1 MTAWASLVWCARASE
16 PPADGDVLVVEADR
30 KNGAA
35 SERSLDHDAIE
46 ATPGR
51 STDDLLSAMP
61 GLHQSAHGGHGKA
74 YQYFLRGFDAVH
86 GADIAVDLE
95 GVPLNELSNVHAHGY
110 LDLHFIPLALVEG
123 VDLHPGAWQADA
135 GDFAIAGSA
144 SFTLGLQE
152 PGVTLGGGTD
162 TSGVATIAWRP
173 AAASTGT
180 FLVGDVDVGRGVGDA
195 RDWRQARVGVGVA
208 GDVGGAQARAW
219 ALVYDGVFASPGV
232 LREDDLLAGEVG
244 FYDAY
249 PGSGGGRSTRAL
261 GAASISGGGAR
272 ATGRLSVWAGYRALA
287 LEQNF
292 TGWYDDEVHGDGT
305 VQRHQAGTFGV
316 DTRGWWRP
324 GSRLAA
330 EAGATAR
337 VEPIHQEEAAID
349 TTGDVWEERATLT
362 AVQTEV
368 GAWLATPMRVTPWI
382 DVTPAV
388 RGEVFLVDVDGA
400 ATAWA
405 PVVAPKLAVVLFRGS
420 RLTWFANYG
429 RGYRSPD
436 ARGAGDGGRAPVA
449 LADGVE
455 LGATATPVDR
465 LALRAAGFA
474 TFVTDEIV
482 FDHVEARYL
491 ATGTTRRVGFD
502 GGIVVRP
509 RDALRIDADITWTDG
524 RYAATGEPI
533 PYAPRLLVVVGTY
546 AEALPIGP
554 HALTAGLRGV
564 VLGRRPLPGG
574 FSSHPSVTAD
584 LTTTLSVGRW
594 AVGLEVDNALGARWR
609 DGEFMFPSRWD
620 PTEPAA
626 ELPVRHFT
634 AGTPTAARVSLT
646 RRF

>member
-1 MTAWASLVWCARASE
+1 MTAWVSLVWCARASE

-30 KNGAA
+30 KEGSA

-46 ATPGR
+46 AMPGR

-123 VDLHPGAWQADA
+123 VDLHPGSWRADA

-144 SFTLGLQE
+144 SFALGLQQH
-152 PGVTLGGGTD
+152 GLTLGGGTD
-162 TSGVATIAWRP
+162 TSGVATLAWRP
-173 AAASTGT
+173 ADASAGT
-180 FLVGDVDVGRGVGDA
+180 FVVGDVDVGKGVGDA
-195 RDWRQARVGVGVA
+195 RDWRQARVGVGLA
-208 GDVGGAQARAW
+208 GDVGGAQARLW
-219 ALVYDGVFASPGV
+219 ALAYDGVFASPGV

-244 FYDAY
+244 FYGAY

-261 GAASISGGGAR
+261 AAASVWGGGAR
-272 ATGRLSVWAGYRALA
+272 ASGGATVWAGYRRLS

-292 TGWYDDEVHGDGT
+292 TGWYTDEVHGDGT
-305 VQRHQAGTFGV
+305 AQRHEAGTVGV
-316 DTRGWWRP
+316 DARGSWRP
-324 GSRLAA
+324 GPRLAV
-330 EAGATAR
+330 ETGVRAR
-337 VEPIHQEEAAID
+337 VEPIHQEEAAVD
-349 TTGDVWEERATLT
+349 MAGRVWEERDALT
-362 AVQTEV
+362 GTQSDV
-368 GAWLATPMRVTPWI
+368 GAWASLPMRVTSWA
-382 DVTPAV
+382 DVTPAL
-388 RGEVFLVDVDGA
+388 RGELFVIDVDGA

-405 PVVAPKLAVVLFRGS
+405 PVLAPKLALALFRGS

-455 LGATATPVDR
+455 LGATATPVDP

-502 GGIVVRP
+502 GGLAVRP
-509 RDALRIDADITWTDG
+509 RDALRIDADVTWTDG
-524 RYAATGEPI
+524 RYVATGEPI
-533 PYAPRLLVVVGTY
+533 PYAPRLLVVVGAY
-546 AEALPIGP
+546 AESVPLGP
-554 HALTAGLRGV
+554 HELTAGLRGV
-564 VLGRRPLPGG
+564 VLGPRPLPGG
-574 FSSHPSVTAD
+574 FVSHPSVTAD
-584 LTTTLSVGRW
+584 LTSTLALGRW
-594 AVGLEVDNALGARWR
+594 GLGLDVDNALGARWR

-620 PTEPAA
+620 PSEPIA
-626 ELPVRHFT
+626 ELSVRHFT

>member
-1 MTAWASLVWCARASE
+1 
-16 PPADGDVLVVEADR
+16 
-30 KNGAA
+30 
-35 SERSLDHDAIE
+35 
-46 ATPGR
+46 
-51 STDDLLSAMP
+51 
-61 GLHQSAHGGHGKA
+61 
-74 YQYFLRGFDAVH
+74 
-86 GADIAVDLE
+86 
-95 GVPLNELSNVHAHGY
+95 
-110 LDLHFIPLALVEG
+110 
-123 VDLHPGAWQADA
+123 
-135 GDFAIAGSA
+135 
-144 SFTLGLQE
+144 
-152 PGVTLGGGTD
+152 
-162 TSGVATIAWRP
+162 
-173 AAASTGT
+173 
-180 FLVGDVDVGRGVGDA
+180 
-195 RDWRQARVGVGVA
+195 
-208 GDVGGAQARAW
+208 
-219 ALVYDGVFASPGV
+219 
-232 LREDDLLAGEVG
+232 
-244 FYDAY
+244 
-249 PGSGGGRSTRAL
+249 
-261 GAASISGGGAR
+261 
-272 ATGRLSVWAGYRALA
+272 
-287 LEQNF
+287 
-292 TGWYDDEVHGDGT
+292 
-305 VQRHQAGTFGV
+305 
-316 DTRGWWRP
+316 
-324 GSRLAA
+324 
-330 EAGATAR
+330 
-337 VEPIHQEEAAID
+337 
-349 TTGDVWEERATLT
+349 
-362 AVQTEV
+362 
-368 GAWLATPMRVTPWI
+368 MRVTPWI